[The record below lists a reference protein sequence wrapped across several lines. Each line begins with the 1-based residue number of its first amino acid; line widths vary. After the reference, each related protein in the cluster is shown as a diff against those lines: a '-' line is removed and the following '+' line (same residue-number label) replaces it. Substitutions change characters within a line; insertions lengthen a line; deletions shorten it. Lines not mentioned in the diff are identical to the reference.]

1 MILAGDIGGTKTRL
15 ALFRVTGERLEMR
28 GEESYPSREHAGLD
42 GIVAAFRAALPG
54 EIREACF
61 GIAGPVR
68 DGRSQTTNLPW
79 VVDAADLVRALRV
92 VRVHLI
98 NDLEANAYG
107 IAALE
112 ARDLVELHAGRPG
125 AGNAA
130 LIGVGNAALIAAGT
144 GLGEAGL
151 FWDGIS
157 HRPFATEGGHAS
169 FAPGDPLQDEL
180 LAYLRLTHE
189 HVSWERVLSGPGLYN
204 VYRFLRDTGRGE
216 ESPQLTETLAGD
228 DPAAA
233 IAAAALEGRSPLCA
247 RALDLFVAL
256 YGAEAGN
263 LGLKFM
269 ATGGV
274 YVGGGIAPKILA
286 AMQRATFMRAFLAK
300 GRMKTVLETMPV
312 RVILNDRTPLIGAA
326 RCAALRAGLLPAAGK
341 V

>member
-15 ALFRVTGERLEMR
+15 ALFRLAGERFDLRSEQ
-28 GEESYPSREHAGLD
+28 SYPSREYHDLD
-42 GIVAAFRAALPG
+42 GIVAAFRAAFPG

-79 VVDAADLVRALRV
+79 TIDARVLGRSLGLPRVR
-92 VRVHLI
+92 LI

-107 IAALE
+107 IAALDPD
-112 ARDLVELHAGRPG
+112 DLFELRAGLPG
-125 AGNAA
+125 A
-130 LIGVGNAALIAAGT
+130 GNAALIAAGT

-151 FWDGIS
+151 FWDGTA
-157 HRPFATEGGHAS
+157 HLPFATEGGHTS
-169 FAPGDPLQDEL
+169 FAPADRLQDEL
-180 LAYLRLTHE
+180 LVYLRRKHE

-204 VYRFLRDTGRGE
+204 VYLFLRDTGRGE
-216 ESPQLTETLAGD
+216 ESPSLAERLARE
-228 DPAAA
+228 DPAAVISETA
-233 IAAAALEGRSPLCA
+233 IEGRSPLA
-247 RALDLFVAL
+247 EQALELFVAL

-274 YVGGGIAPKILA
+274 YVGGGIAPKILKALKGA
-286 AMQRATFMRAFLAK
+286 AFVQAFLAK
-300 GRMKTVLETMPV
+300 GRMKPLLETMPV
-312 RVILNDRTPLIGAA
+312 RVILNDRTPLLGAA

-341 V
+341 A